1 MIDAAFFSLLLVAL
15 CTRNFSAIVFVTACI
30 LHDLLFSQY
39 GGFLYYGSAA
49 IFAYCSLSLVDTSS
63 SLQFSCIAS
72 IILNTFGYIAWFLY
86 YPPNLYNH
94 AFLSLYIITAVMCIK
109 DWRDGA
115 GNYRGDWRGVGVGS
129 FSESFNFLRD
139 HGASK

>member
-1 MIDAAFFSLLLVAL
+1 MIDASIFSLLLIAL

-39 GGFLYYGSAA
+39 DGFLYYGSAA
-49 IFAYCSLSLVDTSS
+49 IFAHCALSLISTSS

-86 YPPNLYNH
+86 YPPTLYNH
-94 AFLSLYIITAVMCIK
+94 AFLSLYIITAMMCIK
-109 DWRDGA
+109 DWGDGS
-115 GNYRGDWRGVGVGS
+115 GSYRADWWGFGASPSG
-129 FSESFNFLRD
+129 ESFDFLRNF
-139 HGASK
+139 GASK